1 VNVLRKERARVKN
14 ILYAGLT
21 KKQEKELIELQKQRA
36 IEAAVKEAVEQA
48 VEQAVEETVAKTT
61 AEVQLADKI
70 KTVDDLVEQNI
81 LTLDKAC
88 DFMKLPVEEYLK
100 YKQN

>member
-1 VNVLRKERARVKN
+1 MKN

-36 IEAAVKEAVEQA
+36 IEAAVKEA

-88 DFMKLPVEEYLK
+88 DFMNLPVEEYLK

>member
-1 VNVLRKERARVKN
+1 MKN

-36 IEAAVKEAVEQA
+36 IEAAVKEA

>member
-1 VNVLRKERARVKN
+1 MKN

-48 VEQAVEETVAKTT
+48 IEKNT

-70 KTVDDLVEQNI
+70 KTVDNLVEQNI